1 MSVRQCQREVSSAEF
16 VEWMAFFQ
24 IDGLTSE
31 MDDLR
36 FGLVTAATYNV
47 HRDVKKAR
55 KPFGP
60 VDVVPWLNRAEPAAD
75 AGPVL
80 LADKTAQSN
89 LICAAL
95 FGKAAN
101 G

>member
-1 MSVRQCQREVSSAEF
+1 MSVRRCQREVDSAEF
-16 VEWMAFFQ
+16 VEWIAFSG
-24 IDGLTSE
+24 IDGLTAE

-36 FGLVTAATYNV
+36 CGLTTAAIYNV
-47 HRDVKKAR
+47 NRDTKKAR

-60 VDVVPWLNRAEPAAD
+60 ADVVPWLNRAEQEAAP
-75 AGPVL
+75 GPVL
-80 LADKTAQSN
+80 LGDKKAQSN

-95 FGKAAN
+95 FGKSAN

>member
-1 MSVRQCQREVSSAEF
+1 MSVRRCQREVDSAEF
-16 VEWMAFFQ
+16 VEWIAFSH
-24 IDGLTSE
+24 IDGLTAE

-36 FGLVTAATYNV
+36 CGLVTAATYNV
-47 HRDVKKAR
+47 HRDTKKAR

-60 VDVVPWLNRAEPAAD
+60 VDVVPWLNRTEPEED
-75 AGPVL
+75 ASPVL

-95 FGKAAN
+95 FGKVAN